1 MIPQSDAFYATLK
14 KNYLKHHKHYIF
26 PQSLAISIPPFAN
39 WWWTVNF
46 SRHLPVSEWN
56 TASLHGRTLK
66 ILPPPNEASTEA
78 NEPRKHPPGSRGW
91 HPASHLGSQNGCV
104 PKASFN
110 TPFQEHSGKAPTSLF
125 FNKKEFQAIPHI
137 PSLKTP
143 LRYTRHGQ
151 RSLMVSIIRHN
162 VCAVLVDTEYN
173 VTKEGQSQRMPA
185 IKGSLTM
192 FPIELHQHA
201 CEWQS

>member
-1 MIPQSDAFYATLK
+1 MHFMRHLK
-14 KNYLKHHKHYIF
+14 KI
-26 PQSLAISIPPFAN
+26 
-39 WWWTVNF
+39 T
-46 SRHLPVSEWN
+46 WN
-56 TASLHGRTLK
+56 TTNITFFHSPWPFPSLLLLTDDEQWTFLDISLSQNEIQSVYTDEHWK
-66 ILPPPNEASTEA
+66 SCLPPMKPAWRPMSLGSIHPEAGADTLHPDSVLRTAACQKQASTLLFKSTQE
-78 NEPRKHPPGSRGW
+78 RPP
-91 HPASHLGSQNGCV
+91 LL
-104 PKASFN
+104 F
-110 TPFQEHSGKAPTSLF
+110 F

-185 IKGSLTM
+185 IKGSLSM